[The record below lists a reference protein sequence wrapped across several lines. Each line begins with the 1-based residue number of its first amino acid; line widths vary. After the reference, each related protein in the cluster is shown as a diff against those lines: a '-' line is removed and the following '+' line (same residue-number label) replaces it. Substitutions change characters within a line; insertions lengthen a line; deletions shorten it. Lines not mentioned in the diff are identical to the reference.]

1 VQYMTG
7 CCTQS
12 ENARHC
18 AKDKEASSDA
28 GNWYNCTDMRSSEW
42 LALSSGSRSAPS
54 EIAAAAA
61 AAAAVV
67 AVFVWIAVLPEHCR
81 RLHCWREW
89 QI

>member
-1 VQYMTG
+1 
-7 CCTQS
+7 
-12 ENARHC
+12 
-18 AKDKEASSDA
+18 
-28 GNWYNCTDMRSSEW
+28 MRSSEW